1 MKKRLSLGQSGGAT
15 VALTGALAFA
25 LLLMAAFAQR
35 NLVSGLQI
43 SASRYHA
50 AQAFEAAEAGLEWT
64 LARLNNGTRL
74 DAACLVSD
82 RPQALAFGERVLA
95 PADEDGD
102 RRPRSD
108 GDGPLQTH
116 CSGQAGVWSCTCPG
130 EPGGQARQEESPTP
144 GGPGASDASAGQE
157 VHFTTWLLPGERPGL
172 LRLLSAG
179 CSGGGSPCPAGLG
192 EGSASTPAASPSRS
206 DASAQLQVALARLP
220 ALAGEPLAAL
230 SVQGSL
236 ELGAHPWV
244 LQHEGGAT
252 LHAGGDVLASRL
264 VLQGPSG
271 TPPAA
276 TARTG
281 DTVLGGLS
289 PDVLFAGLFRLNKQ
303 AWPQQPTVRRIDCH
317 QACDSRL
324 AEALGPGPDRP
335 LVWLDGG
342 LHLNRP
348 ATLGTPTQPVLLIAD
363 GPVRLDAA
371 VVIHGLVYGTAP
383 DWSAAEGASIQGAVV
398 QEGALRGQGSLHI
411 RHDAAVL
418 KRLHTQYGT
427 WARVA
432 GSWRDF

>member
-1 MKKRLSLGQSGGAT
+1 MNKRLCLAQSGGAT

-43 SASRYHA
+43 STSRYHA

-64 LARLNNGTRL
+64 LSRLNSGSRL
-74 DAACLVSD
+74 DAACRVSD
-82 RPQALAFGERVLA
+82 SPRALAFGERVLA
-95 PADEDGD
+95 PADEDGAL
-102 RRPRSD
+102 RPRSN
-108 GDGPLQTH
+108 GDGPPRSH
-116 CSGQAGVWSCTCPG
+116 CSGQAGVWSCACPG
-130 EPGGQARQEESPTP
+130 EPGGGAGQEGPAP
-144 GGPGASDASAGQE
+144 GSPGAGDTSAAQE
-157 VHFTTWLLPGERPGL
+157 VHFSTWLLPGERPGL

-179 CSGGGSPCPAGLG
+179 CSGGGSPCHASLG
-192 EGSASTPAASPSRS
+192 EASASPPATSPSRP

-220 ALAGEPLAAL
+220 ALASEPLAAL
-230 SVQGSL
+230 SVQGNL
-236 ELGAHPWV
+236 ELGTHPWV

-252 LHAGGDVLASRL
+252 LHAGGEVLASRL
-264 VLQGPSG
+264 VLQGPPG

-281 DTVLGGLS
+281 DTTLGGLS
-289 PDVLFAGLFRLNKQ
+289 PDVLFAGLFRLNKP
-303 AWPQQPTVRRIDCH
+303 AWPQQPTVRRITCH
-317 QACDSRL
+317 EACDSRL
-324 AEALGPGPDRP
+324 ADTLGPGPDHP

-342 LHLNRP
+342 LHLNHP
-348 ATLGTPTQPVLLIAD
+348 TTLGTPERPVLLIAD

-383 DWSAAEGASIQGAVV
+383 DWSAAEGASIRGAVV
-398 QEGALRGQGSLHI
+398 QEGPLRGSGSLHI
-411 RHDAAVL
+411 RHDATVL
-418 KRLHTQYGT
+418 ERLHTQYGT